1 METPME
7 SLRITVVIEPDDGG
21 FHAYCPAFKGLHIDG
36 ETELEA
42 LQRTEEALYGYLESL
57 RSHGEPL
64 PIGEHCKIERE
75 SAVVAMREQ
84 GWMFKLG
91 EATLGQRERSLE
103 ALCLR

>member
-1 METPME
+1 ME
-7 SLRITVVIEPDDGG
+7 SLRITVVVEPDEGG

-57 RSHGEPL
+57 QSHGDPL
-64 PIGEHCKIERE
+64 PIGEHCKIERGP
-75 SAVVAMREQ
+75 AVVASRDK
-84 GWMFKLG
+84 GCMFKLG
-91 EATLGQRERSLE
+91 EAIVGQRERSLE